1 MSSNSSYNF
10 YENEVVTLEEDV
22 ESIKSMSESEMQI
35 RYNTDDT
42 KESFLEFLMSELEIA
57 KKKLSE
63 FIEDDYETVDCGFSS
78 ESDYLRYKFG

>member
-1 MSSNSSYNF
+1 MKNLEKY
-10 YENEVVTLEEDV
+10 LEEEVRDLQSDI
-22 ESIKSMSESEMQI
+22 EEIEAMTEEEMQMK
-35 RYNTDDT
+35 YNTDDT